1 MFILAFSLFIALKF
15 LLDKKKFVCYLEVFW
30 QNVWV
35 NFTVNWHLNNFQLL
49 SLHNL
54 SIWWGGVLPPGVATR
69 KWRPP
74 RAHKRH
80 LVTDSCHVA
89 NVYRPLGLKKQDS
102 CTKCWTKTNGQRYR
116 ELQLIWHL
124 VSWLSDAYDWRKHCR
139 IPFKKKSHE
148 MSLWKSHSF
157 VI

>member
-1 MFILAFSLFIALKF
+1 MCESTLQL
-15 LLDKKKFVCYLEVFW
+15 
-30 QNVWV
+30 
-35 NFTVNWHLNNFQLL
+35 TGTNNFQLL

-54 SIWWGGVLPPGVATR
+54 SIWWGGVLPPGVVTR

-116 ELQLIWHL
+116 ELQLI
-124 VSWLSDAYDWRKHCR
+124 
-139 IPFKKKSHE
+139 
-148 MSLWKSHSF
+148 
-157 VI
+157 